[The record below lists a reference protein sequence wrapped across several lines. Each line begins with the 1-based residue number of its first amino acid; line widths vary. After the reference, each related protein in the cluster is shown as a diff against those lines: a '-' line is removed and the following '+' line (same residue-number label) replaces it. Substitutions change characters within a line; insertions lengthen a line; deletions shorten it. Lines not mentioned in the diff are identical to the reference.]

1 VRSSQV
7 LAGVVIIGLVAQ
19 AGFAAKGI
27 ERQAAAATDHHRR
40 AVLEQIDRFMPADAG
55 YAVTNQTFSDF
66 ARYFLYP
73 RKRVLTGFSRAALE
87 RSGVR
92 YVIVTPVGRPA
103 DLRGV
108 HPWYR
113 VILASHGIRLLELR
127 R

>member
-1 VRSSQV
+1 MRSSHV
-7 LAGVVIIGLVAQ
+7 VAGVVIIGLVAQ
-19 AGFAAKGI
+19 AGFAARDI
-27 ERQAAAATDHHRR
+27 ERQASAPTDHHRR
-40 AVLEQIDRFMPADAG
+40 QVLEQVDRLMPADAR

-73 RKRVLTGFSRAALE
+73 RPRVLTGFSRAAIE